1 MSNYE
6 YSTFSISIN
15 ADEPEEWEDYEEIDE
30 KFLAETLNKAARS
43 GWELVSIIPVVVK
56 GTTVQVV
63 ITYKRTVF

>member
-43 GWELVSIIPVVVK
+43 GWNLLVL
-56 GTTVQVV
+56 
-63 ITYKRTVF
+63 FLL

>member
-15 ADEPEEWEDYEEIDE
+15 SEEELEQNEFEEIDE
-30 KFLAETLNKAARS
+30 KFLADTLNKAARS

-63 ITYKRTVF
+63 ITYKRAVF